1 MSTTSPARSGSV
13 RSADELRKA
22 WLAFFAERDH
32 AVVPSSGLIPHHP
45 TAPLFTNAGMNQFVP
60 YFLGEEAAPYRR
72 AASVQKC
79 VRTPDIEI
87 VGTTARHLTFFEMLG
102 NFSFG
107 DYFKEGAIKLAWEFS
122 TEVLGFDGDR
132 IWATVFLDDD
142 EGEQIW
148 IDTVGLPPERVQ
160 RLGEDDNWWQMQK
173 GAPGP
178 CGPNSELY
186 YDRGPK
192 YGDEG
197 GPAHGSEER
206 YLEFWNLVFMQFN
219 RERDG
224 SLADLPAKNVD
235 TGAGFDRN
243 LVLLQDV
250 ETVFETDVLRPL
262 LDQASRLSG
271 ARYGDAERSD
281 VSLRIMA
288 DHARTVSFLVSDGVF
303 PSNEGRGYVLRRLIR
318 RAVRHAYLLG
328 VEQLVTPDLVA
339 TTIEVMGDAYPELA
353 KNADFVTSIVVREE
367 ERFRQTLKTGLQI
380 LDNEVSRLGP
390 SRQLPGSVAFT
401 LHDTHGFPLEV
412 TREIVAEQGI
422 EIDQAGFDAA
432 MAEQR
437 RRAKDARRA
446 EGVVAAEQ
454 YQELLE
460 QFGPTEFTGR
470 EEYETDARVLAVV
483 ADEGDDDI
491 VWIVLDRTP
500 FYAESGGQVGDT
512 GSILTESGKADVLD
526 TVYAPGGQLV
536 RHRARL
542 VDGVIDPGQSATAAI
557 DGARRDAIR
566 RNHTATHLL
575 HWALRVVLGEHVKQ
589 QGSWVGPE
597 RMRFD
602 FSHFEAMTAEQIAAV
617 EDLVNGDTLANHPV
631 RHFETTKEYAAQ
643 IGAIAFFGDKYGDV
657 VRVLEAGPHSTE
669 LCGGT
674 HVRAL
679 GDIGA
684 VKIVSESSIGSNL
697 RRIEAITG
705 FGPVQ
710 RLRDDEAQLARVA
723 GALGVATD
731 EVVDAVERQRGEIKE
746 LQKQIRSLKQQ
757 AAVGHAAELVG
768 AAVDG
773 IVVARVDG
781 ISRDDLR
788 NLALAVRAKAGVRAV
803 VLGGEPDSGG
813 AALVSAVGKDSGLDA
828 GKLIEAAKKTIQ
840 GGGGANP
847 ELAMAGGKNAAGL
860 DEALDQARAA
870 AGLPGANVETRIG

>member
-148 IDTVGLPPERVQ
+148 IDTIGLPPERVQ

-186 YDRGPK
+186 YDRGPA

-390 SRQLPGSVAFT
+390 ARQLPGSVAFT

-422 EIDQAGFDAA
+422 EIDQAGFDEA

>member
-1 MSTTSPARSGSV
+1 
-13 RSADELRKA
+13 
-22 WLAFFAERDH
+22 
-32 AVVPSSGLIPHHP
+32 
-45 TAPLFTNAGMNQFVP
+45 
-60 YFLGEEAAPYRR
+60 
-72 AASVQKC
+72 VQKC

-148 IDTVGLPPERVQ
+148 IDAVGLPPERVQ

-192 YGDEG
+192 YGAEG

-224 SLADLPAKNVD
+224 SLVDLPAQNVD

-339 TTIEVMGDAYPELA
+339 TTVETMGGAYPDLA
-353 KNADFVTSIVVREE
+353 KNAEFVTSIVAREE

-380 LDNEVSRLGP
+380 LDNEVERLGP
-390 SRQLPGSVAFT
+390 SRELPGSVAFT

-422 EIDQAGFDAA
+422 GIDQAGFDEA

-437 RRAKDARRA
+437 RRAKDARRS
-446 EGVVAAEQ
+446 EGVVATEQ

-470 EEYETDARVLAVV
+470 EEYESEARVLGVLADDTDDAVM
-483 ADEGDDDI
+483 
-491 VWIVLDRTP
+491 WIVLDRTP
-500 FYAESGGQVGDT
+500 FYAESGGQIGDT
-512 GSILTESGKADVLD
+512 GAIVTESGKADVLD
-526 TVYAPGGQLV
+526 TTYAPGGQLV
-536 RHRARL
+536 RHKARL
-542 VDGVIDPGQSATAAI
+542 VDGVIDPGQSATASI
-557 DGARRDAIR
+557 DTARRDAIR

-575 HWALRVVLGEHVKQ
+575 HWALRKVLGDHVKQ
-589 QGSWVGPE
+589 QGSWVGPD
-597 RMRFD
+597 RLRFD
-602 FSHFEAMTAEQIAAV
+602 FSHFEALTDDQVTQV
-617 EDLVNGDTLANHPV
+617 EDLVNADTLANHPA
-631 RHFETTKEYAAQ
+631 RHFETTKEHAAQ
-643 IGAIAFFGDKYGDV
+643 IGAIAFFGDKYGDT

-684 VKIVSESSIGSNL
+684 VKIVSESSIGSNM

-710 RLRDDEAQLARVA
+710 RLRDDEAQLAAVA

-731 EVVDAVERQRGEIKE
+731 EVVDAVERQRGEIKD
-746 LQKQIRSLKQQ
+746 LQRQIKSLKQQ

-773 IVVARVDG
+773 VVVARVDG
-781 ISRDDLR
+781 VSRDDLR
-788 NLALAVRAKAGVRAV
+788 NLAIAVRAKPGVRAV
-803 VLGGEPDSGG
+803 VLGGEPDTGG
-813 AALVSAVGKDSGLDA
+813 AALVSAVSRESGLDA
-828 GKLIEAAKKTIQ
+828 GKLIEAAKKTIH
-840 GGGGANP
+840 GGGGANA

-860 DEALDQARAA
+860 DAALDQARSA
-870 AGLPGANVETRIG
+870 AGIG